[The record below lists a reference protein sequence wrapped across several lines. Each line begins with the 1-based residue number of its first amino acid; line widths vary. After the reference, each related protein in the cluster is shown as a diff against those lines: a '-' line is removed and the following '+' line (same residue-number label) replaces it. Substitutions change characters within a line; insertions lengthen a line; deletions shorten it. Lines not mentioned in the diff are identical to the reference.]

1 MKGDWISM
9 MKKAFYLGLGVMSMT
24 RDRAERFY
32 NEMIE
37 KGQVSK
43 EEARQ
48 FVDEAIK
55 KGEEEKK
62 EVRQFIREE
71 MDDLK
76 KEIPVVTRAELEALE
91 ARIKELEQ
99 KIQQ

>member
-1 MKGDWISM
+1 M

-37 KGQVSK
+37 KGQMSK

-62 EVRQFIREE
+62 ELRNFIREE
-71 MDDLK
+71 IESFKQD
-76 KEIPVVTRAELEALE
+76 IPVVTRAEVEALE
-91 ARIKELEQ
+91 ARIKELEE
-99 KIQQ
+99 KIQ

>member
-1 MKGDWISM
+1 M

-24 RDRAERFY
+24 REKAERFY

-37 KGQVSK
+37 KGHMSG
-43 EEARQ
+43 EEARE

-55 KGEEEKK
+55 KGVEERK
-62 EVRQFIREE
+62 EMSKFIREE
-71 MDDLK
+71 MDEFK
-76 KEIPVVTRAELEALE
+76 KDWSMVSRAEFEALE

-99 KIQQ
+99 KLQ